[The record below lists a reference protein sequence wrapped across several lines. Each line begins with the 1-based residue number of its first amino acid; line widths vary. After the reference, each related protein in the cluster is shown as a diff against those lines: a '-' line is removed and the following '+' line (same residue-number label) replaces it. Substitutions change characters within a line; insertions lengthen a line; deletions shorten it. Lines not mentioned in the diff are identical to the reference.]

1 MLSSVSD
8 LKAFIY
14 EVIYAKNYGGKYGN
28 MLIIDLDLNLAGIQV
43 HTLGHTTVLLS
54 VVLYTTVTLFASFDD
69 SVACN
74 LSVRTI

>member
-28 MLIIDLDLNLAGIQV
+28 MLIIDLDLNLARIQV
-43 HTLGHTTVLLS
+43 HRMGHTTVL
-54 VVLYTTVTLFASFDD
+54 LYTTVTLFASFDD
-69 SVACN
+69 SAACN
-74 LSVRTI
+74 LSVCKI